1 LGLIRVIL
9 YRATETDWHQDG
21 RKVCNPVKTGDGQPE
36 DSGLTRN
43 EENVIRLPR
52 DWLGPPEELVPI
64 GPAARAR
71 AAQRELGGDMPPT
84 ADAFWSEDSAALH
97 DAVQAPPATSG
108 AYLDPPVGLVPP
120 LAGRRIPTL
129 PRLPRPSFGGV
140 AARVSWRWSAVT
152 VAIVALIVVAA
163 IGTSQESASRPGAA
177 HRLASHAAATVH
189 HGVAPRTDTANR
201 LASTA
206 RANTGAGALRRV
218 TKRSTPRH
226 HETARVHARTRAGT
240 GTRGARPA
248 KARHSAT
255 AHRSTGSPAPTVTE
269 AAPPPSRAGS
279 SEPVSSEST
288 PTGEAAT
295 TGSSVSSGSG
305 SSASTSGSTGSSHA
319 PGSAGPTRLGSTS
332 GGCNPKCS

>member
-1 LGLIRVIL
+1 
-9 YRATETDWHQDG
+9 
-21 RKVCNPVKTGDGQPE
+21 VKTGDGQPE

-71 AAQRELGGDMPPT
+71 AAQRELVGDMPPT

-97 DAVQAPPATSG
+97 DAVQAPAATSG

-120 LAGRRIPTL
+120 LAGRRMIPTL
-129 PRLPRPSFGGV
+129 PRLPRPRLDGV
-140 AARVSWRWSAVT
+140 AARVSWRRAAVT

-163 IGTSQESASRPGAA
+163 IGTSQEPASRPGAA

-189 HGVAPRTDTANR
+189 HGVTPQMDAANR

-206 RANTGAGALRRV
+206 KANTGAGALRRV
-218 TKRSTPRH
+218 TKRSTPRRH
-226 HETARVHARTRAGT
+226 GTARVHARTRAGT
-240 GTRGARPA
+240 GTGTGTRGARPA
-248 KARHSAT
+248 KTRHSAST
-255 AHRSTGSPAPTVTE
+255 HRSAGSPAPTVTE
-269 AAPPPSRAGS
+269 AAASPSPAGS

-288 PTGEAAT
+288 PAGEAAT

-305 SSASTSGSTGSSHA
+305 SSAATSGSTGSSHA
-319 PGSAGPTRLGSTS
+319 PGPAGPTRLGSTS

>member
-97 DAVQAPPATSG
+97 DAVQAPAATSG
-108 AYLDPPVGLVPP
+108 AHLDPPVGLVPP

-129 PRLPRPSFGGV
+129 ARLPRPRLGGV
-140 AARVSWRWSAVT
+140 AARVSWRWGAVT
-152 VAIVALIVVAA
+152 VAIVALLVVAA
-163 IGTSQESASRPGAA
+163 IGTSQEPASRPGAA
-177 HRLASHAAATVH
+177 HTLASPAAATVH
-189 HGVAPRTDTANR
+189 HGVAPRTDTADR

-206 RANTGAGALRRV
+206 KANTGAGALRRV
-218 TKRSTPRH
+218 TKRSTTRRH
-226 HETARVHARTRAGT
+226 GTALVHARAGA

-248 KARHSAT
+248 KARHSAST
-255 AHRSTGSPAPTVTE
+255 HRSTGSPAPTITE
-269 AAPPPSRAGS
+269 AAASPSPAGS

-295 TGSSVSSGSG
+295 TGSNVSSGSG

-319 PGSAGPTRLGSTS
+319 PGPAGPTRLGSTS